1 MKQNIKSKVSIL
13 KREGSEKRRKKK
25 TKTGRFAKK
34 EEINNDKCI
43 NLAAQ
48 NQHLV
53 NEINLT
59 HAKVD
64 ESLAG
69 YYIKLDYVKWCYIFK
84 RISFIDYLDEIK
96 KDLANMINNL
106 TESRLSWKFSFIV
119 GLYYYYQKDDKVF
132 EKKRIIPV
140 VYGIST
146 VESDAKSFTEETIL
160 KMVKSR
166 FTDLMKRWKVMCLV
180 LIKWVKSP
188 DSLKYKNRTKYERYS
203 SRFRW

>member
-69 YYIKLDYVKWCYIFK
+69 YYIKFDYVKWCYIFK

-106 TESRLSWKFSFIV
+106 TESRLSSKFSFIV

-146 VESDAKSFTEETIL
+146 IESDAKSFTEETIL

-180 LIKWVKSP
+180 LIK
-188 DSLKYKNRTKYERYS
+188 
-203 SRFRW
+203 

>member
-1 MKQNIKSKVSIL
+1 MKKKRNLKQNIKSKVSIL
-13 KREGSEKRRKKK
+13 KREGSEKTRKKK

-69 YYIKLDYVKWCYIFK
+69 YYIKFDYIKWCYSFK

-106 TESRLSWKFSFIV
+106 TELRLSWKFSFIV
-119 GLYYYYQKDDKVF
+119 GLYYYYQKGDKVF

-146 VESDAKSFTEETIL
+146 IESDAKSFTEETIL

-188 DSLKYKNRTKYERYS
+188 DSLKYKNRTKSERY
-203 SRFRW
+203 

>member
-69 YYIKLDYVKWCYIFK
+69 YYIKFDYFKWCYIFK

-146 VESDAKSFTEETIL
+146 IESDAKSFTEETIL